1 MAVLKIVKYPDPVL
15 SKRAAEVE
23 KVTPEIAR
31 LMDDMAETMY
41 DAPGVGLAA
50 PQVGVSKRVIVID
63 VGADVGGSLK
73 KKQLIQLANPV
84 IITSQGELDWEEGCL
99 SVPEFRIKMKRRAS
113 VVVKG
118 LNKSNKEVEVLA
130 TGLLS
135 VAFQHEIDHIDGIL
149 LIDRATKKEK
159 NKYLKGQA

>member
-50 PQVGVSKRVIVID
+50 PPGGVSKRVIVID